1 MKLQQCNILDSML
14 FYTLAMSMRYTLTIY
29 SEDLIVSKKHI
40 LQSNCAINSDWQP
53 SEDFFLPVKSSLIII
68 IKWKKKKKIQE
79 TNTCF
84 LEYQSCF
91 SPFPFS
97 VDIPLSKETISLDFY
112 STSILYKS
120 SQWSCNPQMTWVSF
134 GLKMNVN
141 VKSIRYKKK
150 DSCGGRIG
158 EHKEKE
164 WCR

>member
-1 MKLQQCNILDSML
+1 ML

-53 SEDFFLPVKSSLIII
+53 SEDFFLPVTSSLIII
-68 IKWKKKKKIQE
+68 IKWKKKIQE

-84 LEYQSCF
+84 LEYHSCF

-97 VDIPLSKETISLDFY
+97 VDIPLSKEAISLDFY
-112 STSILYKS
+112 STSILYNS

-134 GLKMNVN
+134 GLKTNVN
-141 VKSIRYKKK
+141 VKSKRY
-150 DSCGGRIG
+150 IYI
-158 EHKEKE
+158 
-164 WCR
+164 